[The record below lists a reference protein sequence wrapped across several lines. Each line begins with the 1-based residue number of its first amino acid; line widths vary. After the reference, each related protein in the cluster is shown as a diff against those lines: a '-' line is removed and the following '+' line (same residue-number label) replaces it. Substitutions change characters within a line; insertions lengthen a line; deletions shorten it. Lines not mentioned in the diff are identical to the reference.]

1 MPRHAS
7 IDRLCLVCILCFGCL
22 LSPYVVSGE
31 KIQDQEHDI
40 IKAAYLRNALKF
52 THWPKG
58 TFKDTNS
65 KVMIAVAGRQT
76 SFSKALTQAFRNLNF
91 QIGNRRAKIIKYNN
105 VEEFKFA
112 LEESNTG
119 FQVLYVQESEKER
132 TQEWLGAVKDQN
144 VLLFSDS
151 EGFLN
156 KGGMISLTPN
166 PKVEKRYIYN
176 IHLPSLKAKGIR
188 LENQFL
194 RLRSVVNII
203 SK

>member
-31 KIQDQEHDI
+31 KIQDQEQDI

-91 QIGNRRAKIIKYNN
+91 QIGNRRAKIIQYNN

-132 TQEWLGAVKDQN
+132 TPEWLDAVKDQN
-144 VLLFSDS
+144 VLLISDS
-151 EGFLN
+151 VDFLN

-176 IHLPSLKAKGIR
+176 IHLPRLKTKGIR